1 MVYCIVRLKTAI
13 VFDSCLISVR
23 CSNRVIGI
31 EVITEFEIGHKGLCA
46 VGEQAVLLSLGIVI
60 GQVERA
66 AKVIVF
72 ARIVIHEIGVEVHLQ
87 SVLPI
92 GYRHACSIGELVEI
106 TSSCYAVE
114 AETVTAPF
122 DSVDTYDGA

>member
-1 MVYCIVRLKTAI
+1 MKCVVVFQCRLIAVGCTDG
-13 VFDSCLISVR
+13 VV
-23 CSNRVIGI
+23 GI
-31 EVITEFEIGHKGLCA
+31 EVITEFEVGYKGLCA
-46 VGEQAVLLSLGIVI
+46 VGEQAVLHGLGVMI

-92 GYRHACSIGELVEI
+92 GYRHTCRIGELVEI
-106 TSSCYAVE
+106 TSSC
-114 AETVTAPF
+114 
-122 DSVDTYDGA
+122 